1 MLHQTS
7 SLSEHTFEH
16 FFGLSVTWTKGIVDS
31 NMYTSYKTKNLNII
45 VIKTEYLHCVAIL

>member
-7 SLSEHTFEH
+7 SLSEHTFVL

-31 NMYTSYKTKNLNII
+31 NTSYKTKNLNII
-45 VIKTEYLHCVAIL
+45 VIKTEYLHCAVIL

>member
-31 NMYTSYKTKNLNII
+31 NTSYKTKNLNII
-45 VIKTEYLHCVAIL
+45 IIKTEYLHCVAIL